1 MSLLQEERK
10 CSTTRRFHSS
20 FSNGR
25 WIGGGRVVA
34 VGFGFWLIFSFRFDT
49 HYFLLQTFNLI
60 KWTIIIIIIYLLC
73 ALLFIIITK
82 QANALPFFSPN
93 DNNFLNSCWILI
105 IFLKPDY
112 WTLITKRRFDINYE
126 LQFYNRFLTEGDN
139 VEHVKRNWGISKTS
153 DHRPANHWL
162 WLMTFDQNHDY
173 CCG

>member
-25 WIGGGRVVA
+25 WIGGGLVVA
-34 VGFGFWLIFSFRFDT
+34 VGFGFWLLFSFRFDT

-60 KWTIIIIIIYLLC
+60 KWLIIIIISLL
-73 ALLFIIITK
+73 LLPNKPMHF
-82 QANALPFFSPN
+82 LFFSPN

-112 WTLITKRRFDINYE
+112 WTFITKRRFDINYE

-139 VEHVKRNWGISKTS
+139 VEHVKRNWGRSKTS
-153 DHRPANHWL
+153 DHHPTNHWL
-162 WLMTFDQNHDY
+162 WLMTFDQKHD
-173 CCG
+173 

>member
-34 VGFGFWLIFSFRFDT
+34 VGFGFWLLFSFRFDT
-49 HYFLLQTFNLI
+49 HYFLIQTLNLI
-60 KWTIIIIIIYLLC
+60 KWTIIIIIYCVHYYLL
-73 ALLFIIITK
+73 LLLNKPMHF
-82 QANALPFFSPN
+82 LFFSPN
-93 DNNFLNSCWILI
+93 DNNILNSCWILI

-112 WTLITKRRFDINYE
+112 WTLITKRGFDINYE
-126 LQFYNRFLTEGDN
+126 LQFYNRFLIEGDN
-139 VEHVKRNWGISKTS
+139 VEHVKRNWGRSKTS